1 MYTALTLRSA
11 CSYSSYRLP
20 MSGVE
25 GLSPRVLLGDL
36 KGAILS
42 RERMAPFPASP
53 ARRKEKYR
61 PRGIKFPL
69 MSIIRKIMWRRAVM
83 ELFSANY
90 EENTRALDDLLGVGR
105 CFDMISRDLY
115 VGGRR
120 ARMWVVDG
128 YGDDAVIERMLSFW
142 LPLRDVSNAQTMQQF
157 IDRYIT
163 FNEVNAEQNVKNTVT
178 SVFLGKM
185 ALLVEGYDECALID
199 AKQYPARGVE
209 EPSSGKVL
217 RGAHDGF
224 IETLVANAALLRRRI
239 RDPQLTLEGHKVS
252 DCSRADV
259 VLCYLENKVDRKLL
273 DEVRQKL
280 AKIDVRSVSMSQ
292 ESIAEAM
299 MGKKQWW
306 TPFPKVRYT
315 ERPDAAT
322 ACVMEG
328 DIVVLVDNSPAAMI
342 LPTHFFDFVQEAN
355 DFYFPP
361 LIGTYLRILRIVVFL
376 LTMFITPVWFLLVKD
391 PARTQAGLE
400 FLAIDS
406 DYSVPLLV
414 QLLLAEFIVD
424 LLKLASLNTP
434 DVFSNSFS
442 MLGALVLGDF
452 AVQAHWLVPEVLAY
466 MAFVAIANFAQPSYE
481 LGYAF
486 KLLRLMLLLFVGALD
501 WIGLVLGCIVI
512 VVLLATT
519 KPIVGKGYLY
529 PLCPLDKKALLAL
542 LVRKPISR
550 DNT

>member
-1 MYTALTLRSA
+1 MD
-11 CSYSSYRLP
+11 RL
-20 MSGVE
+20 SE
-25 GLSPRVLLGDL
+25 
-36 KGAILS
+36 
-42 RERMAPFPASP
+42 
-53 ARRKEKYR
+53 YH
-61 PRGIKFPL
+61 
-69 MSIIRKIMWRRAVM
+69 
-83 ELFSANY
+83 
-90 EENTRALDDLLGVGR
+90 EENVRALDELLGVGR
-105 CFDMISRDLY
+105 CFDMISRDLC
-115 VGGRR
+115 VGGKR
-120 ARMWVVDG
+120 ARLWVVDG

-142 LPLRDVSNAQTMQQF
+142 LALETVDDAPTMQAF
-157 IDRYIT
+157 IERYVT
-163 FNEVNAEQNVKNTVT
+163 FGEVNTERDLKTAVT
-178 SVFLGKM
+178 NVFLGKM
-185 ALLVEGYDECALID
+185 LLLIEGYDACALID
-199 AKQYPARGVE
+199 AKQFPARGVE
-209 EPSSGKVL
+209 EPSAGKVL

-224 IETLVANAALLRRRI
+224 IETLVVNAALLRRRI

-252 DCSRADV
+252 DRSRADI
-259 VLCYLENKVDRKLL
+259 VLCYLENKVDRRLL
-273 DEVRQKL
+273 GEVRQKL
-280 AKIDVRSVSMSQ
+280 SQIDVCSISMSQ

-299 MGKKQWW
+299 MGKGQWW
-306 TPFPKVRYT
+306 NPFPKVRYT

-328 DIVVLVDNSPAAMI
+328 DILVLVDNSPAAMI

-361 LIGTYLRILRIVVFL
+361 LVGTYLRVLRVVVFL
-376 LTMFITPVWFLLVKD
+376 LTMFITPVWYLLVKD
-391 PARTQAGLE
+391 PSRTQAGLQ

-406 DYSVPLLV
+406 DYSVPILA

-466 MAFVAIANFAQPSYE
+466 MAFVAISNFAQPSYE

-501 WIGLVLGCIVI
+501 WVGLALGCIVI
-512 VVLLATT
+512 VAILAST

-529 PLCPLDKKALLAL
+529 PLCPFDKKALRAL
-542 LVRKPISR
+542 LIRKPISR
-550 DNT
+550 EYT

>member
-1 MYTALTLRSA
+1 MD
-11 CSYSSYRLP
+11 RL
-20 MSGVE
+20 SE
-25 GLSPRVLLGDL
+25 HH
-36 KGAILS
+36 
-42 RERMAPFPASP
+42 
-53 ARRKEKYR
+53 
-61 PRGIKFPL
+61 
-69 MSIIRKIMWRRAVM
+69 
-83 ELFSANY
+83 
-90 EENTRALDDLLGVGR
+90 EENVRALDELLGVGR
-105 CFDMISRDLY
+105 CFDMISRDLC
-115 VGGRR
+115 VGGKR
-120 ARMWVVDG
+120 ARLWVVDG

-142 LPLRDVSNAQTMQQF
+142 LALETVDDAPTMQAF
-157 IDRYIT
+157 IERYVT
-163 FNEVNAEQNVKNTVT
+163 FGEVNTERDLKTAVT
-178 SVFLGKM
+178 NVFLGKM
-185 ALLVEGYDECALID
+185 LLLVEGYDACALID
-199 AKQYPARGVE
+199 AKQFPARGVE
-209 EPSSGKVL
+209 EPSAGKVL

-224 IETLVANAALLRRRI
+224 IETLVVNAALLRRRI

-252 DCSRADV
+252 DRSRADI
-259 VLCYLENKVDRKLL
+259 VLCYLENKVDRRLL
-273 DEVRQKL
+273 GEVRQKL
-280 AKIDVRSVSMSQ
+280 GQIDVCSISMSQ

-299 MGKKQWW
+299 MGKEQWW
-306 TPFPKVRYT
+306 NPFPKVRYT

-328 DIVVLVDNSPAAMI
+328 DILVLVDNSPAAMI

-361 LIGTYLRILRIVVFL
+361 LVGTYLRVLRVVVFL
-376 LTMFITPVWFLLVKD
+376 LTMFITPVWYLLVKD
-391 PARTQAGLE
+391 PSRTQAGLQ

-406 DYSVPLLV
+406 DYSVPILA

-466 MAFVAIANFAQPSYE
+466 MAFVAISNFAQPSYE

-501 WIGLVLGCIVI
+501 WVGLALGCIVI
-512 VVLLATT
+512 AAILAST

-529 PLCPLDKKALLAL
+529 PLCPFDKKALRAL
-542 LVRKPISR
+542 IIRKPISR
-550 DNT
+550 ENT

>member
-1 MYTALTLRSA
+1 MD
-11 CSYSSYRLP
+11 RL
-20 MSGVE
+20 SE
-25 GLSPRVLLGDL
+25 HH
-36 KGAILS
+36 
-42 RERMAPFPASP
+42 
-53 ARRKEKYR
+53 
-61 PRGIKFPL
+61 
-69 MSIIRKIMWRRAVM
+69 
-83 ELFSANY
+83 
-90 EENTRALDDLLGVGR
+90 EENVRALDELLGVGR
-105 CFDMISRDLY
+105 CFDMISRDLC
-115 VGGRR
+115 VGGKR
-120 ARMWVVDG
+120 ARLWVVDG

-142 LPLRDVSNAQTMQQF
+142 LALETVDDAPTMQAF
-157 IDRYIT
+157 IERYVT
-163 FNEVNAEQNVKNTVT
+163 FGEVNAERDLENAVT
-178 SVFLGKM
+178 SVFLGKT
-185 ALLVEGYDECALID
+185 LLLIEGYDACALID
-199 AKQYPARGVE
+199 AKQFPARGVE
-209 EPSSGKVL
+209 EPSAGKVL

-224 IETLVANAALLRRRI
+224 IETLVATAALLRRRI

-252 DCSRADV
+252 DRSRADV
-259 VLCYLENKVDRKLL
+259 VLCYLENKVDRRLL
-273 DEVRQKL
+273 EELRQKL
-280 AKIDVRSVSMSQ
+280 EKIDVRSVSMSQ

-299 MGKKQWW
+299 MGKGQWW
-306 TPFPKVRYT
+306 NPFPKVRYT

-328 DIVVLVDNSPAAMI
+328 DILVLVDNSPAAMI

-361 LIGTYLRILRIVVFL
+361 LVGTYLRVLRVVVFL
-376 LTMFITPVWFLLVKD
+376 LTMFITPVWYLLVKD
-391 PARTQAGLE
+391 PSRTQAGLQ

-406 DYSVPLLV
+406 DYSVPILA

-466 MAFVAIANFAQPSYE
+466 MAFVAISNFAQPSYE

-501 WIGLVLGCIVI
+501 WVGLALGCIVI
-512 VVLLATT
+512 AAILAST

-529 PLCPLDKKALLAL
+529 PLCPFDKKALRAL
-542 LVRKPISR
+542 IIRKPISR
-550 DNT
+550 ENT

>member
-1 MYTALTLRSA
+1 MDCL
-11 CSYSSYRLP
+11 
-20 MSGVE
+20 
-25 GLSPRVLLGDL
+25 
-36 KGAILS
+36 
-42 RERMAPFPASP
+42 MADF
-53 ARRKEKYR
+53 
-61 PRGIKFPL
+61 
-69 MSIIRKIMWRRAVM
+69 
-83 ELFSANY
+83 
-90 EENTRALDDLLGVGR
+90 EENVRTLDALLGVGR

-115 VGGRR
+115 VGGKR
-120 ARMWVVDG
+120 ARLWVVDG

-142 LPLRDVSNAQTMQQF
+142 LPLRNINGAQTMQQF

-163 FNEVNAEQNVKNTVT
+163 FSEVNAEQSVETAVT
-178 SVFLGKM
+178 SVFLGK
-185 ALLVEGYDECALID
+185 LLLLIDGFDACALID
-199 AKQYPARGVE
+199 AKQFPARSVE
-209 EPSSGKVL
+209 EPSAGKVL

-299 MGKKQWW
+299 MEKKQWW

-328 DIVVLVDNSPAAMI
+328 NIVVLVDNSPAAMI

-355 DFYFPP
+355 DYYFPP
-361 LIGTYLRILRIVVFL
+361 LIGTYLRVLRIVVFL
-376 LTMFITPVWFLLVKD
+376 LTMFITPVWYLLVKD

-400 FLAIDS
+400 FLAIES

-434 DVFSNSFS
+434 AVFSNSFS

-466 MAFVAIANFAQPSYE
+466 MAFVAISNFAQPSYE

-486 KLLRLMLLLFVGALD
+486 KLLRIVLLLFVGALD
-501 WIGLVLGCIVI
+501 WVGLALGCIWI
-512 VVLLATT
+512 IALLAST
-519 KPIVGKGYLY
+519 KPIVGEGYLY
-529 PLCPLDKKALLAL
+529 PLCPLNKKALFAL
-542 LVRKPISR
+542 FVRRPISR

>member
-1 MYTALTLRSA
+1 MDCLTA
-11 CSYSSYRLP
+11 
-20 MSGVE
+20 
-25 GLSPRVLLGDL
+25 D
-36 KGAILS
+36 
-42 RERMAPFPASP
+42 F
-53 ARRKEKYR
+53 
-61 PRGIKFPL
+61 
-69 MSIIRKIMWRRAVM
+69 
-83 ELFSANY
+83 
-90 EENTRALDDLLGVGR
+90 EENVRTLDALLGVGR

-115 VGGRR
+115 VGGKR
-120 ARMWVVDG
+120 ARLWVVDG

-142 LPLRDVSNAQTMQQF
+142 LPLRNIDGAQTMQQF

-163 FNEVNAEQNVKNTVT
+163 FSEVNAEQSVETAVT
-178 SVFLGKM
+178 SVFLGK
-185 ALLVEGYDECALID
+185 LLLLIDGFDTCALID
-199 AKQYPARGVE
+199 AKQFPARSVE
-209 EPSSGKVL
+209 EPSAGKVL

-299 MGKKQWW
+299 MEKKQWW

-328 DIVVLVDNSPAAMI
+328 NIVVLVDNSPAAMI

-355 DFYFPP
+355 DYYFPP
-361 LIGTYLRILRIVVFL
+361 LIGTYLRVLRIVVFL
-376 LTMFITPVWFLLVKD
+376 LTMFITPVWYLLVKD

-400 FLAIDS
+400 FLAIES

-434 DVFSNSFS
+434 AVFSNSFS

-466 MAFVAIANFAQPSYE
+466 MAFVAISNFAQPSYE

-486 KLLRLMLLLFVGALD
+486 KLLRIVLLLFVGALD
-501 WIGLVLGCIVI
+501 WVGLALGCIGI
-512 VVLLATT
+512 IALLALT
-519 KPIVGKGYLY
+519 KPIVGEGYLY
-529 PLCPLDKKALLAL
+529 PLCPLNKKALFAL
-542 LVRKPISR
+542 FVRRPISR

>member
-1 MYTALTLRSA
+1 MQQVKIVQDAFLR
-11 CSYSSYRLP
+11 RTEEL
-20 MSGVE
+20 
-25 GLSPRVLLGDL
+25 D
-36 KGAILS
+36 
-42 RERMAPFPASP
+42 
-53 ARRKEKYR
+53 AR
-61 PRGIKFPL
+61 
-69 MSIIRKIMWRRAVM
+69 
-83 ELFSANY
+83 
-90 EENTRALDDLLGVGR
+90 LGVGR
-105 CFDMISRDLY
+105 SFDMVGRSLT

-120 ARMWVVDG
+120 ARLWVVNG
-128 YGDDAVIERMLSFW
+128 YADDAVLERAISGW
-142 LPLRDVSNAQTMQQF
+142 LPIRDLNGIGTLEAFVAQYVTVS
-157 IDRYIT
+157 
-163 FNEVNAEQNVKNTVT
+163 EAEAETDMDKAVT
-178 SVFLGKM
+178 AVFSGKT
-185 ALLVEGYDECALID
+185 LLVIDGYPGGVLMD
-199 AKQYPARGVE
+199 AKQFPLRGIE
-209 EPSSGKVL
+209 EPDTSKVL
-217 RGAHDGF
+217 RGSHDGF
-224 IETLVANAALLRRRI
+224 VEAVVPNMALLRRRI

-292 ESIAEAM
+292 ESVAEAM

-306 TPFPKVRYT
+306 TPFPKVRYS

>member
-1 MYTALTLRSA
+1 MD
-11 CSYSSYRLP
+11 RL
-20 MSGVE
+20 SQH
-25 GLSPRVLLGDL
+25 
-36 KGAILS
+36 
-42 RERMAPFPASP
+42 F
-53 ARRKEKYR
+53 
-61 PRGIKFPL
+61 
-69 MSIIRKIMWRRAVM
+69 
-83 ELFSANY
+83 
-90 EENTRALDDLLGVGR
+90 EENVRALDALLGVGR
-105 CFDMISRDLY
+105 CFDMVSRDLC
-115 VGGRR
+115 VGGKS
-120 ARMWVVDG
+120 ARLWVVDG

-142 LPLRDVSNAQTMQQF
+142 LALETVDDAPTMQAF
-157 IDRYIT
+157 IERYVT
-163 FNEVNAEQNVKNTVT
+163 FGEVNTERDLKTAVT
-178 SVFLGKM
+178 NVFLGKM
-185 ALLVEGYDECALID
+185 LLLVEGYDACALID
-199 AKQYPARGVE
+199 AKQFPARGVE
-209 EPSSGKVL
+209 EPSAGKVL

-252 DCSRADV
+252 DRSRADI
-259 VLCYLENKVDRKLL
+259 VLCYLENKVDRRLL

-280 AKIDVRSVSMSQ
+280 GQIDVRSVSMSQ

-299 MGKKQWW
+299 MGKGQWW
-306 TPFPKVRYT
+306 NPFPKVRYT

-328 DIVVLVDNSPAAMI
+328 NILVLVDNSPAAMI

-361 LIGTYLRILRIVVFL
+361 LVGTYLRVLRVVVFL
-376 LTMFITPVWFLLVKD
+376 LTMFITPVWYLLVKD
-391 PARTQAGLE
+391 PSRTQAGLQ

-406 DYSVPLLV
+406 DYSVPILA

-466 MAFVAIANFAQPSYE
+466 MAFVTISNFAQPSYE

-501 WIGLVLGCIVI
+501 WVGLALGCIAI
-512 VVLLATT
+512 AAILAST

-529 PLCPLDKKALLAL
+529 PLCPFDKKALRAL
-542 LVRKPISR
+542 IIRKPISR
-550 DNT
+550 ENT

>member
-1 MYTALTLRSA
+1 MD
-11 CSYSSYRLP
+11 RL
-20 MSGVE
+20 SE
-25 GLSPRVLLGDL
+25 HH
-36 KGAILS
+36 
-42 RERMAPFPASP
+42 
-53 ARRKEKYR
+53 
-61 PRGIKFPL
+61 
-69 MSIIRKIMWRRAVM
+69 
-83 ELFSANY
+83 
-90 EENTRALDDLLGVGR
+90 EENVRALDELLGVGR
-105 CFDMISRDLY
+105 CFDMISRDLR
-115 VGGRR
+115 VGGKR
-120 ARMWVVDG
+120 ARLWVVDG

-142 LPLRDVSNAQTMQQF
+142 LALETVDDAPTMQVF
-157 IDRYIT
+157 IERYVT
-163 FNEVNAEQNVKNTVT
+163 FGEVNAERDLENAVT
-178 SVFLGKM
+178 SVFLGKT
-185 ALLVEGYDECALID
+185 LLLIEGYDACALID
-199 AKQYPARGVE
+199 AKQFPARGVE
-209 EPSSGKVL
+209 EPSAGKVL

-252 DCSRADV
+252 DRSRADV
-259 VLCYLENKVDRKLL
+259 VLCYLENKVDRRLL
-273 DEVRQKL
+273 EELRQKL
-280 AKIDVRSVSMSQ
+280 EKIDVRSVSMSQ

-299 MGKKQWW
+299 MGKGQWW
-306 TPFPKVRYT
+306 NPFPKVRYT

-328 DIVVLVDNSPAAMI
+328 DILVLVDNSPAAMI

-361 LIGTYLRILRIVVFL
+361 LVGTYLRVLRVVVFL
-376 LTMFITPVWFLLVKD
+376 LTMFITPVWYLLVKD
-391 PARTQAGLE
+391 PSRTQAGLQ

-406 DYSVPLLV
+406 DYSVPILA

-466 MAFVAIANFAQPSYE
+466 MAFVAISNFAQPSYE

-501 WIGLVLGCIVI
+501 WVGLALGCIVI
-512 VVLLATT
+512 AAILAST

-529 PLCPLDKKALLAL
+529 PLCPFDKKALRAL
-542 LVRKPISR
+542 IIRKPISR
-550 DNT
+550 ENT

>member
-1 MYTALTLRSA
+1 M
-11 CSYSSYRLP
+11 
-20 MSGVE
+20 E
-25 GLSPRVLLGDL
+25 RV
-36 KGAILS
+36 
-42 RERMAPFPASP
+42 
-53 ARRKEKYR
+53 
-61 PRGIKFPL
+61 
-69 MSIIRKIMWRRAVM
+69 
-83 ELFSANY
+83 SANY
-90 EENTRALDDLLGVGR
+90 EENVRALDGLLGVGR
-105 CFDMISRDLY
+105 CFDMIARDLMI
-115 VGGRR
+115 GGKR
-120 ARMWVVDG
+120 ARLWVVDG

-142 LPLRDVSNAQTMQQF
+142 LALESVENARTMQRF
-157 IDRYIT
+157 IDRYVT
-163 FNEVNAEQNVKNTVT
+163 FSEVNAETDLKNAVT
-178 SVFLGKM
+178 SVFLGKT
-185 ALLVEGYDECALID
+185 LLLIEGYDACALID
-199 AKQYPARGVE
+199 AKQFPARGVE
-209 EPSSGKVL
+209 EPASGKVL

-239 RDPQLTLEGHKVS
+239 RDPQLTLEGHKVT
-252 DCSRADV
+252 DRSRADV

-273 DEVRQKL
+273 DEVRRKL
-280 AKIDVRSVSMSQ
+280 AGIDVHSISMSQ

-299 MGKKQWW
+299 MGKGQWW
-306 TPFPKVRYT
+306 NPFPKVRYT

-328 DIVVLVDNSPAAMI
+328 DILVLVDNSPAAMI
-342 LPTHFFDFVQEAN
+342 LPTHFFDFVQESN

-361 LIGTYLRILRIVVFL
+361 LVGTYLRILRVVVFL
-376 LTMFITPVWFLLVKD
+376 LTMFITPVWYLLVKD
-391 PARTQAGLE
+391 PSRTQAGLE

-406 DYSVPLLV
+406 DYSVPILV

-501 WIGLVLGCIVI
+501 WIGLALGCAVI
-512 VVLLATT
+512 AVILAAT
-519 KPIVGKGYLY
+519 KPVVGKGYLY
-529 PLCPLDKKALLAL
+529 PLCPFDKKALLAL

>member
-1 MYTALTLRSA
+1 MDCLTA
-11 CSYSSYRLP
+11 
-20 MSGVE
+20 
-25 GLSPRVLLGDL
+25 D
-36 KGAILS
+36 
-42 RERMAPFPASP
+42 F
-53 ARRKEKYR
+53 
-61 PRGIKFPL
+61 
-69 MSIIRKIMWRRAVM
+69 
-83 ELFSANY
+83 
-90 EENTRALDDLLGVGR
+90 EENVRTLDALLGVGR

-115 VGGRR
+115 VGGKR
-120 ARMWVVDG
+120 ARLWVVDG

-142 LPLRDVSNAQTMQQF
+142 LPLRNIDGAQTMQQF

-163 FNEVNAEQNVKNTVT
+163 FSEVNAEQSVETAVT
-178 SVFLGKM
+178 SVFLGK
-185 ALLVEGYDECALID
+185 LLLLIDGFDACALID
-199 AKQYPARGVE
+199 AKQFPARCVE
-209 EPSSGKVL
+209 EPSAGKVL

-299 MGKKQWW
+299 MEKKQWW

-328 DIVVLVDNSPAAMI
+328 NIVVLVDNSPAAMI

-355 DFYFPP
+355 DYYFPP
-361 LIGTYLRILRIVVFL
+361 LIGTYLRVLRIVVFL
-376 LTMFITPVWFLLVKD
+376 LTMFITPVWYLLVKD

-400 FLAIDS
+400 FLAIES

-434 DVFSNSFS
+434 AVFSNSFS

-466 MAFVAIANFAQPSYE
+466 MAFVAISNFAQPSYE

-486 KLLRLMLLLFVGALD
+486 KLLRIVLLLFVGALD
-501 WIGLVLGCIVI
+501 WVGLALGCIAI
-512 VVLLATT
+512 AAILAST

-529 PLCPLDKKALLAL
+529 PLCPFDKKALRAL
-542 LVRKPISR
+542 IIRKPISR

>member
-1 MYTALTLRSA
+1 MDCLTA
-11 CSYSSYRLP
+11 
-20 MSGVE
+20 
-25 GLSPRVLLGDL
+25 D
-36 KGAILS
+36 
-42 RERMAPFPASP
+42 F
-53 ARRKEKYR
+53 
-61 PRGIKFPL
+61 
-69 MSIIRKIMWRRAVM
+69 
-83 ELFSANY
+83 
-90 EENTRALDDLLGVGR
+90 EENVRTLDALLGVGR

-115 VGGRR
+115 VGGKR
-120 ARMWVVDG
+120 ARLWVVDG

-142 LPLRDVSNAQTMQQF
+142 LPLRNIDGAQTMQQF

-163 FNEVNAEQNVKNTVT
+163 FSEVNAEQSVETAVT
-178 SVFLGKM
+178 SVFLGK
-185 ALLVEGYDECALID
+185 LLLLIDGFDACALID
-199 AKQYPARGVE
+199 AKQFPARSVE
-209 EPSSGKVL
+209 EPSAGKVL

-299 MGKKQWW
+299 MEKKQWW

-328 DIVVLVDNSPAAMI
+328 NIVVLVDNSPAAMI

-355 DFYFPP
+355 DYYFPP
-361 LIGTYLRILRIVVFL
+361 LIGTYLRVLRIVVFL
-376 LTMFITPVWFLLVKD
+376 LTMFITPVWYLLVKD

-400 FLAIDS
+400 FLAIES

-434 DVFSNSFS
+434 AVFSNSFS

-466 MAFVAIANFAQPSYE
+466 MAFVAISNFAQPSYE

-486 KLLRLMLLLFVGALD
+486 KLLRIVLLLFVGALD
-501 WIGLVLGCIVI
+501 WVGLALGCIMI
-512 VVLLATT
+512 VALLAAT
-519 KPIVGKGYLY
+519 KPIVGDGYLY
-529 PLCPLDKKALLAL
+529 PLCPLNKKALFAL
-542 LVRKPISR
+542 FVRRPISR

>member
-1 MYTALTLRSA
+1 MD
-11 CSYSSYRLP
+11 RL
-20 MSGVE
+20 SE
-25 GLSPRVLLGDL
+25 HH
-36 KGAILS
+36 
-42 RERMAPFPASP
+42 
-53 ARRKEKYR
+53 
-61 PRGIKFPL
+61 
-69 MSIIRKIMWRRAVM
+69 
-83 ELFSANY
+83 
-90 EENTRALDDLLGVGR
+90 EENVRALDELLGVGR
-105 CFDMISRDLY
+105 CFDMISRDLC
-115 VGGRR
+115 VGGKR
-120 ARMWVVDG
+120 ARLWVVDG

-142 LPLRDVSNAQTMQQF
+142 LALETVDDAPTMQAF
-157 IDRYIT
+157 IERYVT
-163 FNEVNAEQNVKNTVT
+163 FGEVNTERNLKTAVT
-178 SVFLGKM
+178 NVFLGKM
-185 ALLVEGYDECALID
+185 LLLIEGYDACALID
-199 AKQYPARGVE
+199 AKQFPARGVE
-209 EPSSGKVL
+209 EPSAGKVL

-224 IETLVANAALLRRRI
+224 IETLVVNAALLRRRI

-252 DCSRADV
+252 DRSRADV
-259 VLCYLENKVDRKLL
+259 VLCYLENKVDRRLL
-273 DEVRQKL
+273 DELRQKL
-280 AKIDVRSVSMSQ
+280 KRIDVRSVSMSQ

-299 MGKKQWW
+299 MGKGQWW
-306 TPFPKVRYT
+306 NPFPKVRYT

-328 DIVVLVDNSPAAMI
+328 DILVLVDNSPAAMI

-361 LIGTYLRILRIVVFL
+361 LVGTYLRVLRVVVFL
-376 LTMFITPVWFLLVKD
+376 LTMFITPVWYLLVKD
-391 PARTQAGLE
+391 PSRTQAGLQ

-406 DYSVPLLV
+406 EYSVPILA

-466 MAFVAIANFAQPSYE
+466 MAFVAISNFAQPSYE

-501 WIGLVLGCIVI
+501 WVGLALGCIVI
-512 VVLLATT
+512 AAILAST

-529 PLCPLDKKALLAL
+529 PLCPFDRKALRAL
-542 LVRKPISR
+542 LIRKPISR
-550 DNT
+550 ENT

>member
-1 MYTALTLRSA
+1 MDCLTA
-11 CSYSSYRLP
+11 
-20 MSGVE
+20 
-25 GLSPRVLLGDL
+25 D
-36 KGAILS
+36 
-42 RERMAPFPASP
+42 F
-53 ARRKEKYR
+53 
-61 PRGIKFPL
+61 
-69 MSIIRKIMWRRAVM
+69 
-83 ELFSANY
+83 
-90 EENTRALDDLLGVGR
+90 EENVRTLDALLGVGR

-115 VGGRR
+115 VGGKR
-120 ARMWVVDG
+120 ARLWVVDG

-142 LPLRDVSNAQTMQQF
+142 LPLRNIDGTQTMQQF

-163 FNEVNAEQNVKNTVT
+163 FSEVNAEQSVETAVT
-178 SVFLGKM
+178 SVFLGK
-185 ALLVEGYDECALID
+185 LLLLIDGFDACALID
-199 AKQYPARGVE
+199 AKQFPARSVE
-209 EPSSGKVL
+209 EPSAGKVL

-299 MGKKQWW
+299 MEKKQWW

-328 DIVVLVDNSPAAMI
+328 NIVVLVDNSPAAMI

-355 DFYFPP
+355 DYYFPP
-361 LIGTYLRILRIVVFL
+361 LIGTYLRVLRIVVFL
-376 LTMFITPVWFLLVKD
+376 LTMFITPVWYLLVKD

-400 FLAIDS
+400 FLAIES

-434 DVFSNSFS
+434 AVFSNSFS

-466 MAFVAIANFAQPSYE
+466 MAFVAISNFAQPSYE

-486 KLLRLMLLLFVGALD
+486 KLLRIVLLLFVGALD
-501 WIGLVLGCIVI
+501 WVGLALGCIGI
-512 VVLLATT
+512 IALLALT
-519 KPIVGKGYLY
+519 KPIVGEGYLY
-529 PLCPLDKKALLAL
+529 PLCPLNKKALFAL
-542 LVRKPISR
+542 FVRRPISR

>member
-1 MYTALTLRSA
+1 MN
-11 CSYSSYRLP
+11 RL
-20 MSGVE
+20 SE
-25 GLSPRVLLGDL
+25 HH
-36 KGAILS
+36 
-42 RERMAPFPASP
+42 
-53 ARRKEKYR
+53 
-61 PRGIKFPL
+61 
-69 MSIIRKIMWRRAVM
+69 
-83 ELFSANY
+83 
-90 EENTRALDDLLGVGR
+90 EENVRALDELLGVGR
-105 CFDMISRDLY
+105 CFDMISRDLC
-115 VGGRR
+115 VGGKR
-120 ARMWVVDG
+120 ARLWVVDG

-142 LPLRDVSNAQTMQQF
+142 LALETVDDAPTMQAF
-157 IDRYIT
+157 IERYVT
-163 FNEVNAEQNVKNTVT
+163 FGEVNTERDLKTAVT
-178 SVFLGKM
+178 NVFLGKM
-185 ALLVEGYDECALID
+185 LLLIEGYDACALID
-199 AKQYPARGVE
+199 AKQFPARGVE

-224 IETLVANAALLRRRI
+224 IETLVVNAALLRRRI

-252 DCSRADV
+252 DRSRADV
-259 VLCYLENKVDRKLL
+259 VLCYLENKVDRRLL
-273 DEVRQKL
+273 DELRQKL
-280 AKIDVRSVSMSQ
+280 KRIDVRSVSMSQ

-299 MGKKQWW
+299 MGKGQWW
-306 TPFPKVRYT
+306 NPFPKVRYT

-328 DIVVLVDNSPAAMI
+328 DILVLVDNSPAAMI

-361 LIGTYLRILRIVVFL
+361 LVGTYLRVLRVVVFL
-376 LTMFITPVWFLLVKD
+376 LTMFITPVWYLLVKD
-391 PARTQAGLE
+391 PSRTQAGLQ

-406 DYSVPLLV
+406 DYSVPILA

-466 MAFVAIANFAQPSYE
+466 MAFVAISNFAQPSYE

-501 WIGLVLGCIVI
+501 WVGLALGCIVI
-512 VVLLATT
+512 AAILAST

-529 PLCPLDKKALLAL
+529 PLCPFDKKALRAL
-542 LVRKPISR
+542 LIRKPISR
-550 DNT
+550 ENT

>member
-1 MYTALTLRSA
+1 MD
-11 CSYSSYRLP
+11 RL
-20 MSGVE
+20 SE
-25 GLSPRVLLGDL
+25 HH
-36 KGAILS
+36 
-42 RERMAPFPASP
+42 
-53 ARRKEKYR
+53 
-61 PRGIKFPL
+61 
-69 MSIIRKIMWRRAVM
+69 
-83 ELFSANY
+83 
-90 EENTRALDDLLGVGR
+90 EENVRALDELLGVGR
-105 CFDMISRDLY
+105 CFDMISRDLC
-115 VGGRR
+115 VGGKR
-120 ARMWVVDG
+120 ARLWVVDG

-142 LPLRDVSNAQTMQQF
+142 LALETVDDAPTMQAF
-157 IDRYIT
+157 IERYVT
-163 FNEVNAEQNVKNTVT
+163 FGEVNAERDLENAVT
-178 SVFLGKM
+178 SVFLGKT
-185 ALLVEGYDECALID
+185 LLLIEGYDACALID
-199 AKQYPARGVE
+199 AKQFPARGVE
-209 EPSSGKVL
+209 EPSAGKVL

-252 DCSRADV
+252 DRSRADV
-259 VLCYLENKVDRKLL
+259 VLCYLENKVDRRLL
-273 DEVRQKL
+273 DELRQKL
-280 AKIDVRSVSMSQ
+280 KRIDVRSVSMSQ

-299 MGKKQWW
+299 MGKGQWW
-306 TPFPKVRYT
+306 NPFPKVRYT

-328 DIVVLVDNSPAAMI
+328 DILVLVDNSPAAMI

-361 LIGTYLRILRIVVFL
+361 LVGTYLRVLRVVVFL
-376 LTMFITPVWFLLVKD
+376 LTMFITPVWYLLVKD
-391 PARTQAGLE
+391 PSRTQAGLQ

-406 DYSVPLLV
+406 DYSVPILA

-466 MAFVAIANFAQPSYE
+466 MAFVAISNFAQPSYE

-501 WIGLVLGCIVI
+501 WVGLALGCIVI
-512 VVLLATT
+512 AAILAST

-529 PLCPLDKKALLAL
+529 PLCPFDKKALRAL
-542 LVRKPISR
+542 LIRKPISR
-550 DNT
+550 ENT

>member
-1 MYTALTLRSA
+1 MDRLSA
-11 CSYSSYRLP
+11 S
-20 MSGVE
+20 
-25 GLSPRVLLGDL
+25 
-36 KGAILS
+36 
-42 RERMAPFPASP
+42 
-53 ARRKEKYR
+53 
-61 PRGIKFPL
+61 
-69 MSIIRKIMWRRAVM
+69 
-83 ELFSANY
+83 Y
-90 EENTRALDDLLGVGR
+90 EENVRALDGLLGVGR
-105 CFDMISRDLY
+105 CFDMIARDLMI
-115 VGGRR
+115 GGKR
-120 ARMWVVDG
+120 ARLWVVDG

-142 LPLRDVSNAQTMQQF
+142 LALETVDDARTMQQF
-157 IDRYIT
+157 IDRYVT
-163 FNEVNAEQNVKNTVT
+163 FSEVNAEQKLKDAVT
-178 SVFLGKM
+178 SVFLGKTL
-185 ALLVEGYDECALID
+185 LLVEGYDACALID
-199 AKQYPARGVE
+199 AKQFPARGVE

-239 RDPQLTLEGHKVS
+239 RDPQLTLEGHKVT
-252 DCSRADV
+252 DRSRADV

-280 AKIDVRSVSMSQ
+280 AAIDVHSISMSQ
-292 ESIAEAM
+292 ESVAEAM
-299 MGKKQWW
+299 MGKGQWW
-306 TPFPKVRYT
+306 NPFPKVRYT

-328 DIVVLVDNSPAAMI
+328 DIIVLVDNSPAAMI
-342 LPTHFFDFVQEAN
+342 LPTHFFDFVQESN

-361 LIGTYLRILRIVVFL
+361 LVGTYLRILRVVVFL
-376 LTMFITPVWFLLVKD
+376 LTMFITPVWYLLVKD
-391 PARTQAGLE
+391 PLRTQAGLE

-406 DYSVPLLV
+406 DYSVPILV

-501 WIGLVLGCIVI
+501 WVGLVLGCVAIVAI
-512 VVLLATT
+512 LAAT
-519 KPIVGKGYLY
+519 KPVVGKGYLY
-529 PLCPLDKKALLAL
+529 PLCPFDKKALLAL
-542 LVRKPISR
+542 LIRKPISR

>member
-1 MYTALTLRSA
+1 MDCLTA
-11 CSYSSYRLP
+11 
-20 MSGVE
+20 
-25 GLSPRVLLGDL
+25 D
-36 KGAILS
+36 
-42 RERMAPFPASP
+42 F
-53 ARRKEKYR
+53 
-61 PRGIKFPL
+61 
-69 MSIIRKIMWRRAVM
+69 
-83 ELFSANY
+83 
-90 EENTRALDDLLGVGR
+90 EENVRTLDALLGVGR

-115 VGGRR
+115 VGGKR
-120 ARMWVVDG
+120 ARLWVVDG

-142 LPLRDVSNAQTMQQF
+142 LPLRNIDSAQTMQQF

-163 FNEVNAEQNVKNTVT
+163 FSEVNAEQSVETAVT
-178 SVFLGKM
+178 SVFLGK
-185 ALLVEGYDECALID
+185 LLLLIDGFDACALID
-199 AKQYPARGVE
+199 AKQFPARSVE
-209 EPSSGKVL
+209 EPSAGKVL

-252 DCSRADV
+252 DRSRADV
-259 VLCYLENKVDRKLL
+259 VLCYLENKVDRRLL

-280 AKIDVRSVSMSQ
+280 GQIDVRSVSMSQ

-299 MGKKQWW
+299 MGKGQWW
-306 TPFPKVRYT
+306 NPFPKVRYT

-328 DIVVLVDNSPAAMI
+328 NILVLVDNSPAAMI

-361 LIGTYLRILRIVVFL
+361 LVGTYLRVLRVVVFL
-376 LTMFITPVWFLLVKD
+376 LTMFITPVWYLLVKD
-391 PARTQAGLE
+391 PSRTQAGLQ

-406 DYSVPLLV
+406 DYSVPILA

-466 MAFVAIANFAQPSYE
+466 MAFVAISNFAQPSYE

-501 WIGLVLGCIVI
+501 WVGLALGCIVI
-512 VVLLATT
+512 AAILAST

-529 PLCPLDKKALLAL
+529 PLCPFDKKALRAL
-542 LVRKPISR
+542 LIRKPISR
-550 DNT
+550 ENT

>member
-1 MYTALTLRSA
+1 MD
-11 CSYSSYRLP
+11 RL
-20 MSGVE
+20 SE
-25 GLSPRVLLGDL
+25 HH
-36 KGAILS
+36 
-42 RERMAPFPASP
+42 
-53 ARRKEKYR
+53 
-61 PRGIKFPL
+61 
-69 MSIIRKIMWRRAVM
+69 
-83 ELFSANY
+83 
-90 EENTRALDDLLGVGR
+90 EENVRALDELLGVGR
-105 CFDMISRDLY
+105 CFDMISRDLC
-115 VGGRR
+115 VGGKR
-120 ARMWVVDG
+120 ARLWVVDG

-142 LPLRDVSNAQTMQQF
+142 LALETVDDAPTMQAF
-157 IDRYIT
+157 IERYVT
-163 FNEVNAEQNVKNTVT
+163 FGEVNTERNLKTAVT
-178 SVFLGKM
+178 NVFLGKM
-185 ALLVEGYDECALID
+185 LLLIEGYDACALID
-199 AKQYPARGVE
+199 AKQFPARGVE
-209 EPSSGKVL
+209 EPSAGKVL

-224 IETLVANAALLRRRI
+224 IETLVVNAALLRRRI

-252 DCSRADV
+252 DRSHADV
-259 VLCYLENKVDRKLL
+259 VLCYLENKVDRGLL

-280 AKIDVRSVSMSQ
+280 AKIDVRSISMSQ

-299 MGKKQWW
+299 MGKGQWW
-306 TPFPKVRYT
+306 NPFPKVRYT

-328 DIVVLVDNSPAAMI
+328 DILVLVDNSPAAMI

-361 LIGTYLRILRIVVFL
+361 LVGTYLRVLRVVVFL
-376 LTMFITPVWFLLVKD
+376 LTMFITPVWYLLVKD
-391 PARTQAGLE
+391 PSRTQAGLQ

-406 DYSVPLLV
+406 DYSVPILA

-466 MAFVAIANFAQPSYE
+466 MAFVAISNFAQPSYE

-501 WIGLVLGCIVI
+501 WVGLALGCIVI
-512 VVLLATT
+512 AAILAST

-529 PLCPLDKKALLAL
+529 PLCPFDKKALRAL
-542 LVRKPISR
+542 LIRKPISR
-550 DNT
+550 ENT

>member
-1 MYTALTLRSA
+1 MD
-11 CSYSSYRLP
+11 RL
-20 MSGVE
+20 SE
-25 GLSPRVLLGDL
+25 HH
-36 KGAILS
+36 
-42 RERMAPFPASP
+42 
-53 ARRKEKYR
+53 
-61 PRGIKFPL
+61 
-69 MSIIRKIMWRRAVM
+69 
-83 ELFSANY
+83 
-90 EENTRALDDLLGVGR
+90 EENVRALDELLGVGR
-105 CFDMISRDLY
+105 CFDMISRDLR
-115 VGGRR
+115 VGGKR
-120 ARMWVVDG
+120 ARLWVVDG

-142 LPLRDVSNAQTMQQF
+142 LALETVDDAPTMQAF
-157 IDRYIT
+157 IERYVT
-163 FNEVNAEQNVKNTVT
+163 FGEVNAERDLENAVT
-178 SVFLGKM
+178 SVFLGKT
-185 ALLVEGYDECALID
+185 LLLIEGYDACALID
-199 AKQYPARGVE
+199 AKQFPARGVE
-209 EPSSGKVL
+209 EPSAGKVL

-252 DCSRADV
+252 DRSRADV
-259 VLCYLENKVDRKLL
+259 VLCYLENKVDRRLL
-273 DEVRQKL
+273 EELRQKL
-280 AKIDVRSVSMSQ
+280 EKIDVRSVSMSQ

-299 MGKKQWW
+299 MGKGQWW
-306 TPFPKVRYT
+306 NPFPKVRYT

-328 DIVVLVDNSPAAMI
+328 DILVLVDNSPAAMI

-361 LIGTYLRILRIVVFL
+361 LVGTYLRVLRVVVFL
-376 LTMFITPVWFLLVKD
+376 LTMFITPVWYLLVKD
-391 PARTQAGLE
+391 PSRTQAGLQ

-406 DYSVPLLV
+406 DYSVPILA

-466 MAFVAIANFAQPSYE
+466 MAFVAISNFAQPSYE

-501 WIGLVLGCIVI
+501 WVGLALGCIVI
-512 VVLLATT
+512 AAILAST

-529 PLCPLDKKALLAL
+529 PLCPFDKKALRAL
-542 LVRKPISR
+542 LIRKPISR
-550 DNT
+550 ENT